1 MIDKMGQRQRA
12 KLGTSW
18 KMLTCRGENMAR
30 VLWETHDGANPKG
43 CRLNYFKDMD
53 ALRCR
58 RMDIMERWSS
68 PRAKKD

>member
-1 MIDKMGQRQRA
+1 
-12 KLGTSW
+12 
-18 KMLTCRGENMAR
+18 MLKDAVGENMAR
-30 VLWETHDGANPKG
+30 VLWETRDGADPEG

-53 ALRCR
+53 VLRCR